1 MSLDCFVL
9 LLFEWET
16 GASGCASPPPHKLP
30 ILRKKRVPAAP
41 ATPTT
46 AATVPAVAALKPRLP
61 EPDEFTLGSAALAA
75 KPREVEVDD
84 AAEAE
89 VVVLLKLL
97 LLLDTETRGRDE
109 NSTLCKPSTA
119 ALAARAAAT
128 ARVLT
133 SDSDDEVITPLL
145 APWTK
150 KRREGDVANDSL
162 EQKHK
167 PLSFVE
173 ATQRDGRR

>member
-89 VVVLLKLL
+89 AEAEVVVLLKLL
-97 LLLDTETRGRDE
+97 KLLLDTETRGRQE
-109 NSTLCKPSTA
+109 NSTLCKPTCPATA
-119 ALAARAAAT
+119 AAAPSTRTYLVRADKLH
-128 ARVLT
+128 R
-133 SDSDDEVITPLL
+133 
-145 APWTK
+145 
-150 KRREGDVANDSL
+150 
-162 EQKHK
+162 
-167 PLSFVE
+167 
-173 ATQRDGRR
+173 

>member
-97 LLLDTETRGRDE
+97 KLLLDTETRGRQE
-109 NSTLCKPSTA
+109 NSWKTLCSAAAAPSTRTY
-119 ALAARAAAT
+119 LVRADKLH
-128 ARVLT
+128 R
-133 SDSDDEVITPLL
+133 
-145 APWTK
+145 
-150 KRREGDVANDSL
+150 
-162 EQKHK
+162 
-167 PLSFVE
+167 
-173 ATQRDGRR
+173 

>member
-89 VVVLLKLL
+89 AEVVVLLKLL
-97 LLLDTETRGRDE
+97 KLLLDTETRGRDE
-109 NSTLCKPSTA
+109 NSTLCKPTCPATA
-119 ALAARAAAT
+119 AAAPSTRTYLVRADKLH
-128 ARVLT
+128 R
-133 SDSDDEVITPLL
+133 
-145 APWTK
+145 
-150 KRREGDVANDSL
+150 
-162 EQKHK
+162 
-167 PLSFVE
+167 
-173 ATQRDGRR
+173 